1 MKSLSYRLLP
11 LCLVATLPLALR
23 AQTTEKPA
31 PPPQPLAGQSAT
43 DMGSAYYH
51 YMLSHEYE
59 EMAETYGNSDYA
71 TRAIEEYKMALND
84 DPSSKYLNS
93 HLADLY
99 FATGHIREAIEAAQ
113 DQIKRNPNDLEAHR
127 LLAEVYLRSLGNDEQ
142 SDVAAQMMKLAIG
155 EYEKI
160 VQLAPNSPDDHLM
173 LARLYAA
180 DHDNAKAEE
189 QIAAAQQINP
199 GSEETALIANRF
211 YTDIGDNQ
219 KAVAVLRSLPPDD
232 QTARTEYQLGI
243 TFDGLRDQKDAVA
256 AFREALNLEP
266 DNLDVEKALA
276 QDLTATDQTQDALK
290 AWQDVAAGDP
300 TDADAWGQIAQIEEA
315 NNQFSSALDA
325 VRRARDLD
333 SANLE
338 YEFEEATIDD
348 ALGHLDDA
356 VKVYSQLAAATE
368 HASGVYSDRE
378 KGNYAL
384 VLDRLAQ
391 VYREQCRP
399 DQAIATYQK
408 KASLGGEFEQEAYDQ
423 EVETWRDAH
432 EYDKAVSTAQEAVQK
447 QPKSLDA
454 KLTLARQLADTGHAD
469 QGVAMAKG
477 LVASNPKN
485 LETYYQLAQIYTD
498 LRKWKDAADVL
509 NTAQTQAAKKDDQM
523 TVDFERAMMEDRA
536 KRYDA
541 AESDFQ
547 KVLSM
552 DPDNALTLNNYGF
565 MLADRGVDLDQ
576 ALTMIQK
583 AVRLEPTNYAYL
595 DSLGWAYYRLG
606 HYAQAQDNLQ
616 QAISRDGDD
625 PTVHEHLGDV
635 YEKTGRLKEAAA
647 QWELSLNEFA
657 HTVQADMDPGEEA
670 KVQKKL
676 DSARVRLAKESNN
689 AQPAKPE

>member
-1 MKSLSYRLLP
+1 MISLSYRLLP
-11 LCLVATLPLALR
+11 LGLVAALALPLA
-23 AQTTEKPA
+23 AQNQTPPPAAQPDTAAPA
-31 PPPQPLAGQSAT
+31 PDTGN
-43 DMGSAYYH
+43 AYYH
-51 YMLSHEYE
+51 FMLSKEYE
-59 EMAETYGNSDYA
+59 EMAQTYGNGDYA
-71 TRAIEEYKMALND
+71 NRAIEEYKMALND
-84 DPSSKYLNS
+84 DPSSAYLNS

-99 FATGHIREAIEAAQ
+99 FATGRIRDAIEAAQ
-113 DQIKRNPNDLEAHR
+113 DEIKKNPNDLEAHR
-127 LLAEVYLRSLGNDEQ
+127 LLAEVYLRSLGNNEQ
-142 SDVAAQMMKLAIG
+142 SDIASQMMKLAIG

-160 VQLAPNSPDDHLM
+160 VQLAPRSLDDHLM

-189 QIAAAQQINP
+189 QLAAARQINP
-199 GSEETALIANRF
+199 ASEQTALIANRF
-211 YTDIGDNQ
+211 YSDIGDTQ
-219 KAVAVLRSLPPDD
+219 KAIDVLKSLPRQD
-232 QTARTEYQLGI
+232 QTARTEYQLG
-243 TFDGLRDQKDAVA
+243 TTYDQLKDPKDAVA
-256 AFREALNLEP
+256 AFREALTLEP

-276 QDLTATDQTQDALK
+276 QDLVATDQAQDALK

-300 TDADAWGQIAQIEEA
+300 TDADAWGQIAQIDQA
-315 NNQFSSALDA
+315 DDQFPAALTA
-325 VRRARDLD
+325 IRKARDLD

-338 YEFEEATIDD
+338 YAFQEATIDD

-356 VKVYSQLAAATE
+356 VKVYTHLVNATE

-391 VYREQCRP
+391 VYREQGRP
-399 DQAIATYQK
+399 DQAVAAYQK
-408 KASLGGEFEQEAYDQ
+408 KASLGGDFEEAAYDQ
-423 EVETWRDAH
+423 EVETWREAH
-432 EYDKAVSTAQEAVQK
+432 QYDKAVSIAQEAVQK

-469 QGVAMAKG
+469 QGIAMAKD
-477 LVASNPKN
+477 LVAGNPKN
-485 LETYYQLAQIYTD
+485 LETYYQLAQIYSD

-509 NTAQTQAAKKDDQM
+509 NAAQKQAARKDDQM
-523 TVDFERAMMEDRA
+523 MVDFERAMMEDRA

-547 KVLSM
+547 KVLAV

-576 ALTMIQK
+576 ALSMIQK
-583 AVRLEPTNYAYL
+583 AVKLEPTNYAYL
-595 DSLGWAYYRLG
+595 DSLGWAYFRLG
-606 HYAQAQDNLQ
+606 QYGQAQDDLER
-616 QAISRDGDD
+616 AISRDGND

-635 YEKTGRLKEAAA
+635 YEKTGRLKEAAV

-657 HTVQADMDPGEEA
+657 HTIQADMDPGEEA
-670 KVQKKL
+670 RVQKKL

-689 AQPAKPE
+689 AQPANPE

>member
-1 MKSLSYRLLP
+1 MKSLSYSLLP
-11 LCLVATLPLALR
+11 LCLVAALPFASLA
-23 AQTTEKPA
+23 QSQKSA
-31 PPPQPLAGQSAT
+31 PPTQPPAQQSSADT
-43 DMGSAYYH
+43 GNAYYH

-59 EMAETYGNSDYA
+59 EMAQTYGNSDYA

-113 DQIKRNPNDLEAHR
+113 NQIAKNPGDLEAHR
-127 LLAEVYLRSLGNDEQ
+127 LLAEVYLRSLSNNEQ
-142 SDVAAQMMKLAIG
+142 SDVAGQMMKLAIA

-160 VQLAPNSPDDHLM
+160 VQLAPNSLDDHLM

-180 DHDNAKAEE
+180 DRDNAKAED
-189 QIAAAQQINP
+189 QLAAARRINP
-199 GSEETALIANRF
+199 GSEQTALIASRF
-211 YTDIGDNQ
+211 YTDSGEPQ
-219 KAVAVLRSLPPDD
+219 KAIDVLKSLPPDD
-232 QTARTEYQLGI
+232 QTARTEYQLG
-243 TFDGLRDQKDAVA
+243 TTYDQMKDQSDAVA
-256 AFREALNLEP
+256 AFRQALTLEP

-276 QDLTATDQTQDALK
+276 QDLVATNQAQDALK

-300 TDADAWGQIAQIEEA
+300 TDADAWGQIAQIEQA
-315 NNQFSSALDA
+315 NNQFSAALTA
-325 VRRARDLD
+325 VRKARDLD
-333 SANLE
+333 SSNLE
-338 YEFEEATIDD
+338 YQFQEATIDD

-356 VKVYSQLAAATE
+356 VKVYSQLANATQ
-368 HASGVYSDRE
+368 HPSGVYSDRE
-378 KGNYAL
+378 KSNYAL

-399 DQAIATYQK
+399 DQAVAAYQK
-408 KASLGGEFEQEAYDQ
+408 QASLGGAYQEEAYDQ
-423 EVETWRDAH
+423 EVETWREAH
-432 EYDKAVSTAQEAVQK
+432 QYDKAVSTAQEAVQK
-447 QPKSLDA
+447 QPRSLDA

-469 QGVAMAKG
+469 QGVAMAKD
-477 LVASNPKN
+477 LVAANPKN
-485 LETYYQLAQIYTD
+485 LEAYYQLAQIYTD

-509 NTAQTQAAKKDDQM
+509 NAAQKQAPGKDDQM
-523 TVDFERAMMEDRA
+523 MVDFQRAMMEDRA
-536 KRYDA
+536 KHYDA
-541 AESDFQ
+541 AEADFQ
-547 KVLSM
+547 KVLAA

-576 ALTMIQK
+576 ALAMIQK
-583 AVRLEPTNYAYL
+583 AVKLEPTNYAYL
-595 DSLGWAYYRLG
+595 DSLGWTYYRLG
-606 HYAQAQDNLQ
+606 QYAQAQENLER
-616 QAISRDGDD
+616 AISRDSDD

-635 YEKTGRLKEAAA
+635 YEKTGRLKDAAA

-689 AQPAKPE
+689 TPPTKPE

>member
-1 MKSLSYRLLP
+1 MKNLSSRLLP
-11 LCLVATLPLALR
+11 LCLVAALPLASP
-23 AQTTEKPA
+23 AQTQKPA
-31 PPPQPLAGQSAT
+31 PPPAAAEPSP
-43 DMGSAYYH
+43 DMSNAYYH

-59 EMAETYGNSDYA
+59 ELAETYGNSDYA

-84 DPSSKYLNS
+84 DPASKYLNS

-113 DQIKRNPNDLEAHR
+113 DEIKKNPNDLEAHR

-160 VQLAPNSPDDHLM
+160 VQLAPGSLDDHLM

-180 DHDNAKAEE
+180 NHDNAKAEQ

-211 YTDIGDNQ
+211 YSDIGDNQ
-219 KAVAVLRSLPPDD
+219 KALAVLRSLPPDD

-243 TFDGLRDQKDAVA
+243 TCDALHDEKDAVA
-256 AFREALNLEP
+256 AFRQALNLEP

-276 QDLTATDQTQDALK
+276 QDLVATNQAQDALR

-300 TDADAWGQIAQIEEA
+300 TDADAWGQIAQIEQD
-315 NNQFSSALDA
+315 NDDFPSALTA
-325 VRRARDLD
+325 IRKARDLD
-333 SANLE
+333 SGNLE
-338 YEFEEATIDD
+338 YEFQEATIDD
-348 ALGHLDDA
+348 SLGHLDDA
-356 VKVYSQLAAATE
+356 VKVYTQLADATQ
-368 HASGVYSDRE
+368 HPSGVYSDRE

-399 DQAIATYQK
+399 DLAVATYQK
-408 KASLGGEFEQEAYDQ
+408 KASLGGDFEEEAYDQ
-423 EVETWRDAH
+423 EVETWREARD
-432 EYDKAVSTAQEAVQK
+432 YDKAVSTAQEAVAK

-469 QGVAMAKG
+469 QGLAMAKD
-477 LVASNPKN
+477 LVAANPAN
-485 LETYYQLAQIYTD
+485 LETYYQLAQIYSD
-498 LRKWKDAADVL
+498 LRKWKDAADTL
-509 NTAQTQAAKKDDQM
+509 NAAAKQAAKKDDQM
-523 TVDFERAMMEDRA
+523 MVDFERAMMEDRA
-536 KRYDA
+536 RRYDA
-541 AESDFQ
+541 AQTDFQ
-547 KVLSM
+547 KVLAM

-565 MLADRGVDLDQ
+565 MLADRGVDLNQ

-606 HYAQAQDNLQ
+606 QYAQAQDNLQ
-616 QAISRDGDD
+616 RAISRDGND

-635 YEKTGRLKEAAA
+635 YEKTGRLKDAAA

-676 DSARVRLAKESNN
+676 DSARVRLAKESSTVP
-689 AQPAKPE
+689 PAKPE